1 MKQQKQE
8 FELLL
13 GKSLLGK
20 MYHLLVHADYIPPVN
35 HINNI
40 MKLQQELTVQCY
52 CVRICCSLVF
62 VSFCIL
68 KECIEEEDCRILFFL
83 VHV

>member
-40 MKLQQELTVQCY
+40 MKLQQELTVLLCENLLF
-52 CVRICCSLVF
+52 I
-62 VSFCIL
+62 SFCKL
-68 KECIEEEDCRILFFL
+68 LYFKRMY
-83 VHV
+83 

>member
-35 HINNI
+35 QINNI
-40 MKLQQELTVQCY
+40 MKLQQELTVLLCENLLF
-52 CVRICCSLVF
+52 I
-62 VSFCIL
+62 SFCKL
-68 KECIEEEDCRILFFL
+68 LYFKRMY
-83 VHV
+83 